1 MSDTE
6 PFSSGSSDI
15 YQPLVYES
23 CSTSSDDDGSDVG
36 LLTFQNQTNEAN
48 DKGMNILDEF
58 NTDNPCPSTSGIA
71 PKKRKSANPS
81 QWKRNVIKKSI
92 ATGKGYLN
100 YKGREIGERKTGPDC
115 CCKKYKCFVQINE
128 EDRKLILEN
137 FNKLEETYVQNVYLG
152 GLIKTE
158 NVERER
164 SKTGTGKKR
173 SCSHKYY
180 IKLGNRNIQ
189 ICRNGFASI
198 HGISK
203 KRVDNVAKEY
213 RDPTVTTPAQ
223 SNRGKHQNRP
233 NRIPSEWVS
242 KVDSHIRSFPRR
254 ESHYS
259 RNKSS
264 RYYLSPVLNI
274 KRMYELY
281 LKKHELGL
289 EASAKPIVS
298 FDFYYRYFKQN
309 FKYSFG
315 SPRSDTCK
323 KCDMLSNKLKDK
335 TLDSDE
341 TQKIQIEKSLHQAKA
356 DTFFVDLKEKSQ
368 LALNNEEC
376 EVLTFDYQQ
385 NMPLPKVPAVSV
397 TTGTP
402 VFDYFPIMRNAQAQL
417 SVLPQK
423 PLHDHALPLKK
434 AKYND
439 VMQLVKNY
447 VPPNKLYFY
456 RALKSEAVG
465 PTDDISSEDD
475 DDQAEVNL

>member
-1 MSDTE
+1 M
-6 PFSSGSSDI
+6 PI
-15 YQPLVYES
+15 
-23 CSTSSDDDGSDVG
+23 
-36 LLTFQNQTNEAN
+36 
-48 DKGMNILDEF
+48 DEWH
-58 NTDNPCPSTSGIA
+58 SA
-71 PKKRKSANPS
+71 EKRKSANPS

-137 FNKLEETYVQNVYLG
+137 FNKLEETYVQTVYLG

-158 NVERER
+158 NVEKER

-254 ESHYS
+254 ESHYGK
-259 RNKSS
+259 NKSS
-264 RYYLSPVLNI
+264 RYYLSPELNI

-335 TLDSDE
+335 TLDNDE
-341 TQKIQIEKSLHQAKA
+341 TQQIQIEKSLHQAKA

-385 NMPLPKVPAVSV
+385 NMPLPKIP
-397 TTGTP
+397 TGEA
-402 VFDYFPIMRNAQAQL
+402 FYKRQL
-417 SVLPQK
+417 WAYNFCIHS
-423 PLHDHALPLKK
+423 
-434 AKYND
+434 AKTGIAHFY
-439 VMQLVKNY
+439 
-447 VPPNKLYFY
+447 LYD
-456 RALKSEAVG
+456 ETIG
-465 PTDDISSEDD
+465 
-475 DDQAEVNL
+475 

>member
-15 YQPLVYES
+15 YQSPVYES

-48 DKGMNILDEF
+48 DK
-58 NTDNPCPSTSGIA
+58 
-71 PKKRKSANPS
+71 
-81 QWKRNVIKKSI
+81 
-92 ATGKGYLN
+92 
-100 YKGREIGERKTGPDC
+100 
-115 CCKKYKCFVQINE
+115 
-128 EDRKLILEN
+128 
-137 FNKLEETYVQNVYLG
+137 G

-203 KRVDNVAKEY
+203 KRVDNVAKRY

-264 RYYLSPVLNI
+264 RYYPSPELNI

-341 TQKIQIEKSLHQAKA
+341 TQQIQIEKSSSSQGRH
-356 DTFFVDLKEKSQ
+356 FF
-368 LALNNEEC
+368 C
-376 EVLTFDYQQ
+376 
-385 NMPLPKVPAVSV
+385 
-397 TTGTP
+397 
-402 VFDYFPIMRNAQAQL
+402 
-417 SVLPQK
+417 
-423 PLHDHALPLKK
+423 
-434 AKYND
+434 
-439 VMQLVKNY
+439 
-447 VPPNKLYFY
+447 
-456 RALKSEAVG
+456 
-465 PTDDISSEDD
+465 
-475 DDQAEVNL
+475 